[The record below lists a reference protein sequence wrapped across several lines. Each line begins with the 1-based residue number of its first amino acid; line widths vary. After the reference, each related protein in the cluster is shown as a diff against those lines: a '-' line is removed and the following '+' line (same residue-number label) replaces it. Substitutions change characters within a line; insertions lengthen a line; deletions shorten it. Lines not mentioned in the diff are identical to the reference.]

1 MQTTVSFCLD
11 APKNELRAVRDL
23 LDAVIGETRQT
34 EFQLRQMEAHMPVVK
49 PGLAAEI
56 PQPPEEPDDAPVPYA
71 PGEVDSQG
79 VLWDERIHSSSHA
92 KNKDGTWRA
101 RRGLKDVAPPVA
113 TAPPDIPAPPAVPD
127 AAPPPVAAPMMPVG
141 EVISR
146 ITAAMASGKITQADL
161 VAACHARGLPNGLLG
176 LGADPSKGPGLL
188 ESLNV

>member
-1 MQTTVSFCLD
+1 MPTTVSFCLD

-23 LDAVIGETRQT
+23 LDAAIGETRQT
-34 EFQLRQMEAHMPVVK
+34 EFQLRQMEVHIPIAK
-49 PGLAAEI
+49 TAQTAEI
-56 PQPPEEPDDAPVPYA
+56 PQPPEEPEDAPVPYT

-101 RRGLKDVAPPVA
+101 RRGLKDA
-113 TAPPDIPAPPAVPD
+113 APPDIPAPPAVPD
-127 AAPPPVAAPMMPVG
+127 AAPPPVAEPVMPVG

-176 LGADPSKGPGLL
+176 LSADPSKGPWLL